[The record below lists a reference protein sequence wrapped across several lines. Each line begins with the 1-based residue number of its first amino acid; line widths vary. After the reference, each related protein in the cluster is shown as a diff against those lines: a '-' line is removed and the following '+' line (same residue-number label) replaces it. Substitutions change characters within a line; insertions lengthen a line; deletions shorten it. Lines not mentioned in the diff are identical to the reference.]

1 MKHLGAAT
9 LKTEAGAGH
18 PADHLSNYARLGG
31 NLILGLVLVAFML
44 GWIRND
50 AVAVV
55 SLLGA
60 GSGFAAMFREI
71 TVRARH
77 QAGLPAASA
86 PLRRPR
92 PLPDDLQLGP
102 PDQQRGRK
110 GVVLIGFA
118 ILFYLV
124 HSHFF
129 DIGQALDAR
138 GVRSSS

>member
-1 MKHLGAAT
+1 M
-9 LKTEAGAGH
+9 KTEAARGI
-18 PADHLSNYARLGG
+18 LRIISNYARLGG

-71 TVRARH
+71 TVRAVIRE
-77 QAGLPAASA
+77 LASA
-86 PLRRPR
+86 HHS
-92 PLPDDLQLGP
+92 DDRDHFQAIFNSALLISSAAG
-102 PDQQRGRK
+102 

-129 DIGQALDAR
+129 DIGQGR
-138 GVRSSS
+138 RCPRRTPSS